1 MTANV
6 AQAIVDAEAWRATL
20 RGVHRALRPGGHL
33 VLETRD
39 PAYGAWRGWTRAQ
52 TYRTAD
58 VPGIGVV
65 EGWEEVSDV
74 SWPLVTFTS
83 TRVFDS
89 DGTVLTS
96 GSTLRFRERGELAEA
111 LSAAGYDLED
121 VRGAPDRVGREL
133 VFLARRP
140 ESGDGVR

>member
-33 VLETRD
+33 VLEMRD

-65 EGWEEVSDV
+65 EGGEESA
-74 SWPLVTFTS
+74 TS
-83 TRVFDS
+83 AGRWS
-89 DGTVLTS
+89 PSPALAC
-96 GSTLRFRERGELAEA
+96 ST
-111 LSAAGYDLED
+111 
-121 VRGAPDRVGREL
+121 PTGRC
-133 VFLARRP
+133 
-140 ESGDGVR
+140 